1 MKKTLLVLIIIFF
14 SITIQRSIAQEKIVD
29 QIVAIVGANIVKL
42 SDIETQY
49 SQYMAQGLLKGEN
62 EKCNILEELLFQKL
76 LLNQAQL
83 DSIVISDNQI
93 ESELDRRLRYFIKQI
108 GSQEKLEEYYNKS
121 IVEIKFEFREAIKE
135 QLLAQNMQSKITEN
149 IKITPSEVKTFYN
162 NIPKD
167 SLPLIPSVV
176 EIGQI
181 VKQPPLSIEE
191 TKYIKEKLTGFRDR
205 VLKGENFSALAV
217 LYSEDPGS
225 AKKGGELGFF
235 GKGEMFPEFEAASFA
250 LKANDVSPVIET
262 KAGFHIIQLI
272 ERRGEM
278 INVKHILLMPKV
290 APEDLSKAKIS
301 LDTIYAAMES
311 KKISF
316 ADAALKYSDD
326 PSKANKG
333 IMVNPQS
340 GSSKFKPDELDP
352 SVFFVI
358 DKLKNGEF
366 SKPVPMKT
374 EDGKQA
380 YRILYLKSKT
390 EPHRANLNDDYDSIQ
405 EMALNEKR
413 SKAIAEWINVKAAAT
428 YINIVDEFKKCN
440 FQSKWI
446 N

>member
-1 MKKTLLVLIIIFF
+1 MKKILLILIIISF
-14 SITIQRSIAQEKIVD
+14 SIFVKNTNAQEKIID
-29 QIVAIVGANIVKL
+29 QIVAVVGANIIKL

-49 SQYMAQGLLKGEN
+49 SQYVAQGMLNGEN
-62 EKCNILEELLFQKL
+62 EKCSIFEELLFQKL
-76 LLNQAQL
+76 LLNQAQV

-121 IVEIKFEFREAIKE
+121 IVEIKSEFREAIKD
-135 QLLAQNMQSKITEN
+135 QLLAQNMQQKITEDV
-149 IKITPSEVKTFYN
+149 KITPNEVKIFFN

-181 VKQPPLSIEE
+181 VKQPPISTEE
-191 TKYIKEKLTGFRDR
+191 TKYLKEKLNGFRDR

-235 GKGEMFPEFEAASFA
+235 GKGEMFPEFEAASFS
-250 LKANDVSPVIET
+250 LKQNDVSPIIET

-272 ERRGEM
+272 ERRGEL

-290 APEDLSKAKIS
+290 SPEDLSKAKIA
-301 LDTIYAAMES
+301 LDTIYTSMD
-311 KKISF
+311 KKTISF
-316 ADAALKYSDD
+316 SDAAVKYSDD
-326 PSKANKG
+326 PSKTNKG
-333 IMVNPQS
+333 IMVNPQT

-352 SVFFVI
+352 SIFFVI

-390 EPHRANLNDDYDSIQ
+390 EPHRANLKDDYDSVQ
-405 EMALNEKR
+405 EMALSEKK
-413 SKAIAEWINVKAAAT
+413 SKAISSWINTKSAAT
-428 YINIVDEFKKCN
+428 YINIVDEYKKCT
-440 FQSKWI
+440 FQNKWI